1 MTKRKK
7 IILLIIALAVLA
19 ISYGAVSSLRSNY
32 MLGQELYRSSNDLL
46 HQVSNL
52 IESIDY
58 LDQQFKDP
66 NQSADDV
73 DRYYFDESIRTI
85 RWNFGYENM
94 PLLDE
99 VRLEWIHRFEEIYE
113 QARSDEDLQAMSE
126 RGEQKLLL
134 VQLTQLANVLSDI
147 TDGYWDLPSW
157 KHYLTSWDDMRDSM
171 STQARIALTDSVSHP

>member
-7 IILLIIALAVLA
+7 LILLIIALALLA
-19 ISYGAVSSLRSNY
+19 ISYGVLSSLRSNY
-32 MLGQELYRSSNDLL
+32 KLGQELYLSSNDVL

-52 IESIDY
+52 MESIDY
-58 LDQQFKDP
+58 LEQQFEDP

-73 DRYYFDESIRTI
+73 DRYFFDESIRTI

-113 QARSDEDLQAMSE
+113 QARSNETLQAMFD
-126 RGEQKLLL
+126 RGEQKLLQE
-134 VQLTQLANVLSDI
+134 QLTQLANVLTDI
-147 TDGYWDLPSW
+147 TDSYWDLPSW
-157 KHYLTSWDDMRDSM
+157 KHYLTSWSNVRDSM
-171 STQARIALTDSVSHP
+171 SGQARIALTDSVSHP